1 MLKVLWIENHKP
13 FADAVVK
20 EFFSD
25 SEVVVVETISESMDV
40 LREREFSVILLDYD
54 LNDEK
59 GTDIFPLLHQLDC
72 STPVIAVS
80 SHEKGNNELISAGA
94 RGYCSKMEFRG
105 IRKNISDIL
114 DGSSN

>member
-25 SEVVVVETISESMDV
+25 SEVAVVDTISESIGLLQEMV
-40 LREREFSVILLDYD
+40 FSVILLDYD

-59 GTDIFPLLHQLDC
+59 GTDLFPLLEQINC

-94 RGYCSKMEFRG
+94 EGYCSKMKFRHVREIIADVLEG
-105 IRKNISDIL
+105 P
-114 DGSSN
+114 SS